1 MHLPAVER
9 AVSTVAADQGK
20 SDGKRDRK
28 KRKEK
33 GKKKKASVLPKLV
46 VNARCQPIKKTVKF

>member
-20 SDGKRDRK
+20 SDSKKDRK
-28 KRKEK
+28 KEKKKE
-33 GKKKKASVLPKLV
+33 KKKASVLPKLV